1 MTFDQAC
8 NLIQE
13 QDIKYLKIEDFN
25 KRRLLSLSDE
35 TAPQLV
41 QKLQAFKDSLS
52 GYGKVIFICADEKCK
67 NSSWRDALH
76 WQVTISSVTPIVQ
89 PGANM
94 QIPGAIPAG
103 YISASEALMQA
114 KIAEL
119 TLQMNFEKRFA
130 EMEKKHG
137 VKPSTA
143 DEILKYMP
151 MLGLVM
157 DIDEKKLTQMMG
169 LASLQSTMQGGSNS
183 QQNGIAGLG
192 DKIQETKLTVETTE
206 AENQTLDKI
215 ENNLAE
221 LATKVSM
228 DDILLLIET
237 LNKKP
242 QLVNTL
248 KTFI

>member
-1 MTFDQAC
+1 MNFEQAC
-8 NLIQE
+8 KLIEEQE
-13 QDIKYLKIEDFN
+13 ITHLKIEDFN
-25 KRRLLSLSDE
+25 KKRLLSLSDE
-35 TAPQLV
+35 TAPQLIV
-41 QKLQAFKDSLS
+41 KLQAFQDALS
-52 GYGKVIFICADEKCK
+52 GYGKVIFICADDKCYR
-67 NSSWRDALH
+67 SSWRDALH
-76 WQVTISSVTPIVQ
+76 WQVTISNINPIAS
-89 PGANM
+89 PGANLT
-94 QIPGAIPAG
+94 PNNAIPHG
-103 YISASEALMQA
+103 YVSASEAMLQA

-130 EMEKKHG
+130 ELEKKNG

-143 DEILKYMP
+143 DELLKYMP

-169 LASLQSTMQGGSNS
+169 LASLQNTMQSGNGT

-215 ENNLAE
+215 ENSLVE
-221 LATKVSM
+221 LTTKVPM
-228 DDILLLIET
+228 DDILLLIDT